1 MSDTSAAPR
10 QDGGGNQHIVAFDV
24 LAGQVLANP
33 RIFAVV
39 NPGLADSF
47 RVNVNGFVYTSSA
60 DSVQVYHP
68 DGTRIGR
75 IPVPE
80 KVGNFCFGG
89 EQANELFICAN
100 SSLYRI
106 MLNTRGA
113 TA

>member
-1 MSDTSAAPR
+1 MVGA
-10 QDGGGNQHIVAFDV
+10 QD
-24 LAGQVLANP
+24 LTNP

-39 NPGLADSF
+39 NPGLADGF
-47 RVNVNGFVYTSSA
+47 RVDLNGFVYTSSA

-80 KVGNFCFGG
+80 KVGNLCFGG
-89 EQANELFICAN
+89 ADGNELYICA
-100 SSLYRI
+100 STSLYRI
-106 MLNTRGA
+106 TLNTTGA